1 MRMRPSP
8 NSSWRPLASLLLAV
22 TVHAGVHAAEQ
33 RTAYSTVD
41 LVAEQASLPTAGG
54 TVTLGL
60 HLEPDPGWHAYWTN
74 PGDAGKE
81 ASIRWTLPE
90 GFETGELQFP
100 APHVIPFDIFNTY
113 GFDEAILLL
122 TDITVPPLE
131 GRSEVELKGR
141 ASWVVCDDE
150 LCVPE
155 RAEFTLTLP
164 VGDGADDADN
174 EARFAAARAKQPEAV
189 DWPALFWV
197 ENDRVNIAI
206 TVPHAALDPYLFVE
220 TRRLVRYDAQSSAE
234 TANGLRFSMA
244 AGTRAAAD
252 TRPEG
257 TRAEGKG
264 IETTRAVLSYR
275 DADGQARSV
284 LLDIARADGAIAGG
298 TARFA
303 STQSL
308 DIARA
313 DGAMDDAMATAG
325 TASTAG
331 SGGAAGTTGTI
342 TTASGVATA
351 ILFGL
356 LGGII
361 LNLMPCV
368 FPILSMK
375 ALGLVELSGA
385 DRRTAR
391 SSGVFY
397 TIGILVAF
405 TVIAVALIVLREAGT
420 AAGWGFQ
427 MQLPLV
433 NLGLGLLMV
442 AIGLNLAG
450 VYELGMGLMGVGQSL
465 AADAGSERRTAFFTG
480 LLAVLVATPCTAPFM
495 AGALGYAL
503 SQPTAVALAVF
514 LALGLG
520 LALPYLLLS
529 FVPGLGRVLP
539 RPGPWMAKLRAVLAF
554 PMFATALWL
563 FWIVGRQLG
572 ASSMAVALLAA
583 LLLAFGLWAYGQAAG
598 ATRQWAWH
606 ATSIVGLVGCLLLGV
621 EMEEYRAEP
630 QVAGEASAGTLG
642 KLELEHFSAERV
654 VGYIDEGQPLFVYFT
669 ADWCLSCKANERAAL
684 ATDAVGDAM
693 AERGIKVVEADWT
706 TEDPVITEWLE
717 MYDRVGVPL
726 YLYFPQGSTPATAA
740 VLPQILLP
748 NIVIDAI
755 DAADKA
761 VTVALADWGP
771 IQTYLDLDKVWHEI
785 DDEITASDATKEEK
799 DRRRGEERG
808 PHPDIGPASVAA
820 KAIIA
825 LGGEHERTVDAAA
838 FLAEETPN
846 SDDVALGAVALLRH
860 APDHEDWPLLLW
872 NIDFRVGPGDNE
884 AVDALFETMAND
896 PTHPVHRATARYYLA
911 SRHIRQV
918 NDIGTA
924 AENRET
930 YRQAAF
936 AAAEGL
942 SAGVENEPFRTRR
955 DRDPITL
962 AEAQENLLN
971 SFSFAVGRA
980 LPDVQAATLDG
991 TEESF
996 SAYAGQVVLL
1006 DFWATW
1012 CGPCVKSLPKL
1023 RELDESL
1030 PDERFEILSISVDA
1044 ELDTV
1049 TEFQVDEPMPWANWH
1064 IGPKSD
1070 ILKTWVVR
1078 GYPTYLLVDGDGTV
1092 LARTHDLNDDL
1103 TALIE
1108 RTVNGTTS

>member
-1 MRMRPSP
+1 MQMRPLP
-8 NSSWRPLASLLLAV
+8 NRSSPLAALLLAV
-22 TVHAGVHAAEQ
+22 TAYAGVHAAEQ
-33 RTAYSTVD
+33 RTEYSTVD
-41 LVAEQASLPTAGG
+41 LIAEHASVPVDGG
-54 TVTLGL
+54 TVTLGF

-81 ASIRWTLPE
+81 ASIRWSLPE
-90 GFETGELQFP
+90 GFEAGELQYP
-100 APHVIPFDIFNTY
+100 TPHVIPFDVFNTY
-113 GFDEAILLL
+113 GFDEPILLL
-122 TDITVPPLE
+122 ADIAVPPLAA
-131 GRSEVELKGR
+131 GGEVELGGR

-155 RAEFTLTLP
+155 RAELRLTLP
-164 VGDGADDADN
+164 VGDGAVDADN

-189 DWPALFWV
+189 DWPARFAV
-197 ENDRVNIAI
+197 VGDRVDIGIAL
-206 TVPHAALDPYLFVE
+206 PHAALDPYLFVE
-220 TRRLVRYDAQSSAE
+220 TRRLVRYDEQSSAE

-244 AGTRAAAD
+244 AGTRADSIEA
-252 TRPEG
+252 
-257 TRAEGKG
+257 TRA
-264 IETTRAVLSYR
+264 ILSHR
-275 DADGQARSV
+275 DADGRAHSV
-284 LLDIARADGAIAGG
+284 LLDITRAEG
-298 TARFA
+298 T
-303 STQSL
+303 L
-308 DIARA
+308 
-313 DGAMDDAMATAG
+313 DDAMAAAG
-325 TASTAG
+325 TASP
-331 SGGAAGTTGTI
+331 SGGGAGAGTTGIT

-405 TVIAVALIVLREAGT
+405 TAIAVALIVLREAGT

-450 VYELGMGLMGVGQSL
+450 VFEFGTRLMGVGQSL
-465 AADAGSERRTAFFTG
+465 TADDAGGEQRKAFFTG

-503 SQPTAVALAVF
+503 SQPAVVALAVF

-529 FVPGLGRVLP
+529 FAPALGRVLP
-539 RPGPWMAKLRAVLAF
+539 RPGPWMARFRAVLAF
-554 PMFATALWL
+554 PMFVTALWL

-572 ASSMAVALLAA
+572 ASAMAVAILAA

-598 ATRQWAWH
+598 ATRRWAWH
-606 ATSIVGLVGCLLLGV
+606 ATALVGVVACVVAGV
-621 EMEEYRAEP
+621 RLEDFRAEP
-630 QVAGEASAGTLG
+630 QLAGEVSAGTLG
-642 KLELEHFSAERV
+642 TLELEHFDPERL
-654 VGYIDEGQPLFVYFT
+654 VGYIEDGQPAFVYFT

-684 ATDAVGDAM
+684 ATDAVGEAM

-726 YLYFPQGSTPATAA
+726 YLYFPEGSTPQTAA

-748 NIVIDAI
+748 QIVIDAI
-755 DAADKA
+755 DAADTA
-761 VTVALADWGP
+761 ATVALADWGP
-771 IQTYLDLDKVWHEI
+771 VQTYLDLDKVWHEL

-799 DRRRGEERG
+799 DRRREEERG
-808 PHPDIGPASVAA
+808 PHPDIDPATAAA
-820 KAIIA
+820 KAIVA
-825 LGGEHERTVDAAA
+825 LGGEHERTVDAAV
-838 FLAEETPN
+838 FLAEQTAET
-846 SDDVALGAVALLRH
+846 DDVAAGAVALMRH

-872 NIDFRVGPGDNE
+872 NVDFRVDPGDND
-884 AVDALFETMAND
+884 AIDALFETLASDSTNA
-896 PTHPVHRATARYYLA
+896 VRRATARYYLA
-911 SRHIRQV
+911 SRHMRQV
-918 NDIGTA
+918 NDITTA
-924 AENRET
+924 SEDREKH
-930 YRQAAF
+930 REAAF

-942 SAGVENEPFRTRR
+942 SAGVGNEPFRTRR

-962 AEAQENLLN
+962 AEAEKNLLN
-971 SFSFAVGRA
+971 SFAFAVGGA
-980 LPDVQAATLDG
+980 LPDVTAATLDG
-991 TEESF
+991 GEESF
-996 SAYAGQVVLL
+996 SAYADQVVLL

-1012 CGPCVKSLPKL
+1012 CGPCVQSLPKL

-1030 PDERFEILSISVDA
+1030 PDERFEIVSISVDE

-1064 IGPKSD
+1064 IGPKSE
-1070 ILKTWVVR
+1070 ILKTWVIR
-1078 GYPTYLLVDGDGTV
+1078 GYPTYLLVDGEGTV
-1092 LARTHDLNDDL
+1092 LARTHDLDDNL

-1108 RTVNGTTS
+1108 RTVSGTTS

>member
-1 MRMRPSP
+1 MRPSP
-8 NSSWRPLASLLLAV
+8 NSTWRPLAALLLAV

-33 RTAYSTVD
+33 RTEYSTVD

-60 HLEPDPGWHAYWTN
+60 HLEPDSGWHAYWTN

-90 GFETGELQFP
+90 GFEAGELQFP
-100 APHVIPFDIFNTY
+100 VPHVITLDIFNTY

-122 TDITVPPLE
+122 TDIAVPPLE
-131 GRSEVELKGR
+131 GGSDVELKGR

-155 RAEFTLTLP
+155 GAELRLTLP

-189 DWPALFWV
+189 DWPARFEV
-197 ENDRVNIAI
+197 VDDRVNIGI
-206 TVPHAALDPYLFVE
+206 TLPHAALEPYLFVE

-234 TANGLRFSMA
+234 TATGLRFSMA
-244 AGTRAAAD
+244 AGTRAD
-252 TRPEG
+252 R
-257 TRAEGKG
+257 
-264 IETTRAVLSYR
+264 IEATRAVLSYQ
-275 DADGQARSV
+275 DDDGQPRSV
-284 LLDIARADGAIAGG
+284 LLDVGRADG
-298 TARFA
+298 
-303 STQSL
+303 SL
-308 DIARA
+308 
-313 DGAMDDAMATAG
+313 DDAMATAG
-325 TASTAG
+325 TASPAG
-331 SGGAAGTTGTI
+331 SGGAAGTTGTT

-405 TVIAVALIVLREAGT
+405 TVIAVVLIVLREAGT

-450 VYELGMGLMGVGQSL
+450 VYEFGLGLMGVGESL
-465 AADAGSERRTAFFTG
+465 TADAGSEQRKAFLTG

-503 SQPTAVALAVF
+503 SQPAVVALAVF

-529 FVPGLGRVLP
+529 FAPGLGRMLP

-554 PMFATALWL
+554 PMLATALWL

-598 ATRQWAWH
+598 ATRRWAWH
-606 ATSIVGLVGCLLLGV
+606 ATGVAGLVGCLVLGAQ
-621 EMEEYRAEP
+621 MEEYRAEP

-693 AERGIKVVEADWT
+693 TERGIKVVEADWT

-740 VLPQILLP
+740 VLPQLLLP

-755 DAADKA
+755 DAADNA
-761 VTVALADWGP
+761 ATVALAEWGP

-785 DDEITASDATKEEK
+785 DDEIAASDAAKEEK
-799 DRRRGEERG
+799 DRRREEERG
-808 PHPDIGPASVAA
+808 PHPDIGPATAAA
-820 KAIIA
+820 KAIVA

-838 FLAEETPN
+838 FLAEETAN
-846 SDDVALGAVALLRH
+846 TDDVALGAVALLRH

-872 NIDFRVGPGDNE
+872 NVDFRVGPGDNE

-896 PTHPVHRATARYYLA
+896 PTNAVRAATARYYLA
-911 SRHIRQV
+911 SRYIRQV

-924 AENRET
+924 AEDREKH
-930 YRQAAF
+930 REAAF

-955 DRDPITL
+955 DRDPITI
-962 AEAQENLLN
+962 AEAQKNLLN

-980 LPDVQAATLDG
+980 LPDVQASTLDG

-996 SAYAGQVVLL
+996 SAYADQVVLL

-1103 TALIE
+1103 AALIE
-1108 RTVNGTTS
+1108 RTVNGMTS